1 MLKIIYTTGLTGFIG
16 QHVLKKIIYEYDVI
30 VNFGREKKITIYQH
44 SADPINKDLS
54 IEELQKYPS
63 DLLLHLATYYNP
75 KPINRAEE
83 ELIEKSNFHFPKS
96 LCNILKNVGLKR
108 IISSSSYLQLPD
120 LKQKSLYSE
129 TKNKFVS
136 WANSEFEVTE
146 VFLFDTFGK
155 NDQRS
160 KVLDV
165 FIKNSIANRDIQ
177 IPSISVDINLTHVEE
192 VADSLISSIGLT
204 PNQYMIMSNNHI
216 TIRELAE
223 SIISIEKTS
232 TKIKATMKGNNLL
245 NKINSFPENIYINS
259 LKKNFYEQIKNQY
272 YEIKKTYSI

>member
-1 MLKIIYTTGLTGFIG
+1 LHKIIYTTGLTGFIG
-16 QHVLKKIIYEYDVI
+16 QNVLKKIIYDYDAV
-30 VNFGREKKITIYQH
+30 VNFGREKKITIYQQ
-44 SADPINKDLS
+44 SVDPVYKDFS
-54 IEELQKYPS
+54 VEELQKYPS
-63 DLLLHLATYYNP
+63 DILLHLATYYNP
-75 KPINRAEE
+75 SPINLAEE
-83 ELIEKSNFHFPKS
+83 ELLEKSNFYFPKS
-96 LCNILKNVGLKR
+96 LSKILKNLGLKR

-120 LKQKSLYSE
+120 LKQKSLYSK
-129 TKNKFVS
+129 TKNKFIS
-136 WANSEFEVTE
+136 WAKSEFEVTE

-192 VADSLISSIGLT
+192 IADSLISSIGLT
-204 PNQYMIMSNNHI
+204 PNQYMIMSNNHL
-216 TIRELAE
+216 TIRQLAE

-232 TKIKATMKGNNLL
+232 TKIKATMKGDNLL

-259 LKKNFYEQIKNQY
+259 LKNNFYEQIKRQY
-272 YEIKKTYSI
+272 NDIKQTYSI

>member
-1 MLKIIYTTGLTGFIG
+1 MHKIIYTTGLTGFIG
-16 QHVLKKIIYEYDVI
+16 QNVLKKIIYDYDAV
-30 VNFGREKKITIYQH
+30 VNFGREKKITIYQQ
-44 SADPINKDLS
+44 SVDPVYKDFS
-54 IEELQKYPS
+54 VEELQKYPS
-63 DLLLHLATYYNP
+63 DILLHLATYYNP
-75 KPINRAEE
+75 SPINLAEE
-83 ELIEKSNFHFPKS
+83 ELLEKSNFYFPKS
-96 LCNILKNVGLKR
+96 LSKILKNLGLKR

-120 LKQKSLYSE
+120 LKQKSLYSK
-129 TKNKFVS
+129 TKNKFIS
-136 WANSEFEVTE
+136 WAKSEFEVTE

-192 VADSLISSIGLT
+192 IADSLISSIGLT
-204 PNQYMIMSNNHI
+204 PNQYMIMSNNHL
-216 TIRELAE
+216 TIRQLAE

-232 TKIKATMKGNNLL
+232 TKIKATMKGDNLL

-259 LKKNFYEQIKNQY
+259 LKNNFYEQIKRQY
-272 YEIKKTYSI
+272 NDIKQTYSI